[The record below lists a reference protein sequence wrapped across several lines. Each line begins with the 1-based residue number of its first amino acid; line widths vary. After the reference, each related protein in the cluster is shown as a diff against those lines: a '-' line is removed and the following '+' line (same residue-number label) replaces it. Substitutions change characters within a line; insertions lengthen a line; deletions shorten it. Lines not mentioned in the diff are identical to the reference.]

1 LETDVHV
8 TFEPLFG
15 LASLTEY
22 DFTPID
28 GAEGLYTLRSL
39 EDPGIRL
46 FLLDAARY
54 LPGYR
59 PVLPAHLAATRLLV
73 VATPAPDGTTVN
85 LLAPILIDEQAA
97 TGCQIVVDGDVSD
110 VHAPLRTGE
119 PVHAD
124 STGAAKPVVTSSRR

>member
-1 LETDVHV
+1 MHV

-22 DFTPID
+22 DFTPVD
-28 GAEGLYTLRSL
+28 GAEGLYRLRSL

-59 PVLPAHLAATRLLV
+59 PALPPQHAAARLLV
-73 VATPAPDGTTVN
+73 VATPGAGGTTVN

-97 TGCQIVVDGDVSD
+97 TGRQIVVDGDVID
-110 VHAPLRTGE
+110 VRAPLSAGGRE
-119 PVHAD
+119 HVN
-124 STGAAKPVVTSSRR
+124 GAPEPVVTSSRR